1 MNRARA
7 QARQT
12 TYQNRIPAER
22 MSTDMMYEI
31 HGIAVAM
38 MILGTIAALAVIALA
53 VLAAVWLARDLGG
66 GSRSG
71 GRQS

>member
-1 MNRARA
+1 
-7 QARQT
+7 
-12 TYQNRIPAER
+12 
-22 MSTDMMYEI
+22 
-31 HGIAVAM
+31 
-38 MILGTIAALAVIALA
+38 VIALA

>member
-22 MSTDMMYEI
+22 MSTEMMYGM

-38 MILGTIAALAVIALA
+38 MVLGTIAALAVITLT
-53 VLAAVWLARDLGG
+53 VLAAVWLARDTG
-66 GSRSG
+66 GSSRSEG
-71 GRQS
+71 QQS

>member
-1 MNRARA
+1 
-7 QARQT
+7 
-12 TYQNRIPAER
+12 
-22 MSTDMMYEI
+22 MMYEM

-53 VLAAVWLARDLGG
+53 VIAAVWLARDLGG